1 MSDQHHDDAI
11 DQINKSCVHF
21 SLLEHSLI
29 MNNHEQY
36 LICLKDEHPPLSDK
50 HQTRVALSSIGHSAA
65 PSSSSSSSDD
75 GEESTSNLRTV
86 EKSRTFTD
94 QQQKATSHRQNR
106 WEANLTKQ
114 R

>member
-1 MSDQHHDDAI
+1 MSDQHHDDDAI
-11 DQINKSCVHF
+11 DQINKSCAFLSV
-21 SLLEHSLI
+21 EHSLI

-50 HQTRVALSSIGHSAA
+50 HQARVALNSIGHSAT
-65 PSSSSSSSDD
+65 PSSSSSSDD
-75 GEESTSNLRTV
+75 GEESTNNLRTV

-106 WEANLTKQ
+106 WDANLIKQ